1 MSRQHNYFVYITTN
15 PNKAVL
21 YTGVTNNLSV
31 RLQQHYENRGNKKSF
46 AGKYYC
52 YCLLYYEAYRYVTH
66 AIDREK
72 EIKRYSRNEKEVLI
86 NEFNPDWTF
95 LNINE

>member
-1 MSRQHNYFVYITTN
+1 MTRHHNYFVYITTN

-21 YTGVTNNLSV
+21 YTGVTNNLSA
-31 RLQQHYENRGNKKSF
+31 RFQQHYENRGNKGSF

-52 YCLLYYEAYRYVTH
+52 YCLLYFETYRYVTH

-72 EIKRYSRNEKEVLI
+72 EIKRLSRKEKEALI
-86 NEFNPDWTF
+86 NEFNPEWSF
-95 LNINE
+95 LAYCF